1 MAFQADKG
9 RAMRIGLYIHI
20 PFCSFLCHYC
30 DFAKT
35 ANYDS
40 ILVQDYFTALLN
52 QFRVMTR
59 HLERT
64 SGRPVSFSSV
74 YFGGGTP
81 GLFTTEYTSLLSAVY
96 GHLDPDA
103 EITMEC
109 NPKNLNQNAL
119 DAWKAMGVNRLSI
132 GVQTLHKKGLE
143 ILTRDHDAST
153 ALRALELAMHSIPS
167 VNMDLIYGWPGQGA
181 DDWVSDLRQLVNSGV
196 PHASLYSLT
205 YEDRTP
211 FGRMARRGKVRPEE
225 DGALADRYVAAR
237 EILGGAGFEQD
248 EVSNWT
254 RSGFTCRHNW
264 VYWDFKNF
272 LGIGAGAHGFLP
284 AAKAADGMATSRI
297 DYVVDD
303 AVDIGM
309 RYSFPRDVRTFLR
322 RAPDSASAES
332 LMAVVRELGGEIDE
346 GRDQDSALIEYVGGA
361 LRTRHGIDL
370 SFCEKITG
378 QIFSPRPLIIEALK
392 REVAWRDGSRLRFD
406 PAEWFR
412 ENSWA
417 SEVLLSF

>member
-1 MAFQADKG
+1 MTVAV
-9 RAMRIGLYIHI
+9 RIGLYIHI

-40 ILVQDYFTALLN
+40 ILVQDYFSALLN
-52 QFRVMTR
+52 QFRVLTR
-59 HLERT
+59 HLQRT

-81 GLFTTEYTSLLSAVY
+81 GLFTTEYTGLLNAVY
-96 GHLDPDA
+96 EHLDSDA

-109 NPKNLNQNAL
+109 NPKNLNQSAL
-119 DAWKAMGVNRLSI
+119 NSWKALGVNRLSI

-153 ALRALELAMHSIPS
+153 ALRALELAMHTIPN
-167 VNMDLIYGWPGQGA
+167 VNMDLIYGWPGQGP
-181 DDWVSDLRQLVNSGV
+181 DDWVSDLHQLVNSGA

-211 FGRMARRGKVRPEE
+211 FGRMARRGKVRPEADE
-225 DGALADRYVAAR
+225 ALVDRYGAAR
-237 EILGGAGFEQD
+237 EILGTAGFEHD
-248 EVSNWT
+248 EVSNWA

-264 VYWDFKNF
+264 LYWDFKHF

-284 AAKAADGMATSRI
+284 AVISAEDETI
-297 DYVVDD
+297 D
-303 AVDIGM
+303 AVDIGV

-322 RAPDSASAES
+322 RSPDSALAGSDDAPS
-332 LMAVVRELGGEIDE
+332 SMAMVRELGGEIDE
-346 GRDQDSALIEYVGGA
+346 GREQDSSLIEYVGGA

-370 SFCEKITG
+370 AFCEKITG
-378 QIFSPRPLIIEALK
+378 QVFSPRPVIVEALK
-392 REVAWRDGSRLRFD
+392 RKVAWRDGSRLRFD